1 MPGERPPFPPWL
13 RELCYFGGLLLALAA
28 FGYNLKSDQRSTR
41 EELAR
46 FTSDIAKV
54 MTSLDKIE
62 DRLPNKEADG
72 LRLKQIEDKQKED
85 RAELD
90 FEIAKI
96 NKWIEGT
103 TRDLIKKGVID

>member
-1 MPGERPPFPPWL
+1 MNEGKTPFPPWL
-13 RELCYFGGLLLALAA
+13 RELCYFGGIIVMLAA
-28 FGYNLKSDQRSTR
+28 FLFTGRSDQRSTR
-41 EELAR
+41 EELTR
-46 FTSDIAKV
+46 LSNDLAKA

-72 LRLKQIEDKQKED
+72 LRLKAIEERARED
-85 RAELD
+85 RAEVD

>member
-1 MPGERPPFPPWL
+1 MSEEKAPFPAWL
-13 RELCYFGGLLLALAA
+13 RELCYFAGLVVMMAA
-28 FGYNLKSDQRSTR
+28 FLFTLKSDQRSTAEAVER
-41 EELAR
+41 LSGDFRSFSERL
-46 FTSDIAKV
+46 S
-54 MTSLDKIE
+54 KIE

-72 LRLKQIEDKQKED
+72 LRLKAIEEKAKED

-90 FEIAKI
+90 FELAKI